1 MILTD
6 LNLFGKFSCLSI
18 FVLLIKWIYHKV
30 LINKTLFGSIM
41 EDLVREFAEHLFV
54 EKRHSPNTVEGYR
67 RDISRFI
74 AFQPAE
80 SLKSITA
87 SHIRD
92 FLLSLHQKGLSSR
105 SIARSLSSLKS
116 FFKYLVGEN
125 WIEENPVETLETPK
139 TWRKLPGTLSLNDV
153 ESLLNQ
159 PDTGIPLGLRDK
171 AMLEVLYATGVRVS
185 ELISLE
191 LNDLN
196 LEVGYIRSFGKGGKE
211 RVIPLGEVAQ
221 SWLKIY
227 LDQGRPRL
235 AKNRNLSALFISLR
249 KKPMT
254 RQAFW
259 KLLKQ
264 YALKANISVPVS
276 PHTLRHAFATHL
288 LERGADLR
296 SVQQMLGHSDI
307 STTQIYTHVVQE
319 RMREVFDKCHP
330 RS

>member
-1 MILTD
+1 VPII
-6 LNLFGKFSCLSI
+6 S
-18 FVLLIKWIYHKV
+18 LIIHGFYHKL
-30 LINKTLFGSIM
+30 LINKPLHGFEM
-41 EDLVREFAEHLFV
+41 EELVREFTEHLFV
-54 EKRHSPNTVEGYR
+54 EKRHSPHTVDGYR
-67 RDISRFI
+67 RDISRFVS
-74 AFQPAE
+74 FQPEA
-80 SLKSITA
+80 SLKSITP
-87 SHIRD
+87 SDIRE
-92 FLLSLHQKGLSSR
+92 FLLSLHNQGLSSR

-116 FFKYLVGEN
+116 FFKYLVEESLIG
-125 WIEENPVETLETPK
+125 ENPVETLETPK
-139 TWRKLPGTLSLNDV
+139 IWRKLPHTLSLSEV

-159 PDTGIPLGLRDK
+159 PNTETPLGLRNK

-196 LEVGYIRSFGKGGKE
+196 LEVGFIRSYGKGGKE

-221 SWLKIY
+221 SYLKVY
-227 LDQGRPRL
+227 LEQSRPRL
-235 AKNRNLSALFISLR
+235 VKNKSLPALFISRR
-249 KKPMT
+249 KMPMT

-259 KLLKQ
+259 KILKQ
-264 YALKANISVPVS
+264 YALKANISVPAS

-307 STTQIYTHVVQE
+307 STTQIYTHVVQK

>member
-1 MILTD
+1 
-6 LNLFGKFSCLSI
+6 
-18 FVLLIKWIYHKV
+18 
-30 LINKTLFGSIM
+30 M
-41 EDLVREFAEHLFV
+41 EELVREFTEHLFV
-54 EKRHSPNTVEGYR
+54 EKRHSPHTVDGYR
-67 RDISRFI
+67 RDISRFV
-74 AFQPAE
+74 AFQPKT
-80 SLKSITA
+80 SIKSITP
-87 SHIRD
+87 SDIREY
-92 FLLSLHQKGLSSR
+92 LLSLHNKGLSSR
-105 SIARSLSSLKS
+105 SIARFLSSLKS
-116 FFKYLVGEN
+116 FFKYLVEEDL
-125 WIEENPVETLETPK
+125 IKENPVETLETPK
-139 TWRKLPGTLSLNDV
+139 IWRKLPHTISLNEV
-153 ESLLNQ
+153 ESILNQ
-159 PDTGIPLGLRDK
+159 PDAETLLGLRDK

-196 LEVGYIRSFGKGGKE
+196 LEVGYIRSYGKGGKE

-221 SWLKIY
+221 SWLRVY
-227 LDQGRPRL
+227 LEQSRPRL
-235 AKNRNLSALFISLR
+235 VKNKSLPALFISRR
-249 KKPMT
+249 KMPMT

-259 KLLKQ
+259 KTLKQ
-264 YALKANISVPVS
+264 YVLKANISVSVS

>member
-1 MILTD
+1 
-6 LNLFGKFSCLSI
+6 
-18 FVLLIKWIYHKV
+18 
-30 LINKTLFGSIM
+30 M
-41 EDLVREFAEHLFV
+41 EERVREFTEHLFV
-54 EKRHSPNTVEGYR
+54 EKRHSPHTVDGYR
-67 RDISRFI
+67 RDISRFV
-74 AFQPAE
+74 AFQPR
-80 SLKSITA
+80 KSFQFITP
-87 SHIRD
+87 SDIRE
-92 FLLSLHQKGLSSR
+92 FLLSLHNQGLSSR

-116 FFKYLVGEN
+116 FFKYLVGESL
-125 WIEENPVETLETPK
+125 IKENPVETLETPK
-139 TWRKLPGTLSLNDV
+139 IWRKLPHTISLNEV

-159 PDTGIPLGLRDK
+159 PDTETPLGLRDK

-196 LEVGYIRSFGKGGKE
+196 LEVGFIRSFGKGGKE

-221 SWLKIY
+221 SYLKIY
-227 LDQGRPRL
+227 LEKSRPL
-235 AKNRNLSALFISLR
+235 LVKNKNLPGLFISRR
-249 KKPMT
+249 KMPMT

-259 KLLKQ
+259 KTLKQ
-264 YALKANISVPVS
+264 YVLKANISAPVS

-319 RMREVFDKCHP
+319 RMREVFDQCHP

>member
-1 MILTD
+1 VD
-6 LNLFGKFSCLSI
+6 
-18 FVLLIKWIYHKV
+18 
-30 LINKTLFGSIM
+30 
-41 EDLVREFAEHLFV
+41 
-54 EKRHSPNTVEGYR
+54 GYR
-67 RDISRFI
+67 RDISRFVS
-74 AFQPAE
+74 FQPKA
-80 SLKSITA
+80 SLKSIT
-87 SHIRD
+87 SSDIRE
-92 FLLSLHQKGLSSR
+92 FLLSLHNQGLSSR
-105 SIARSLSSLKS
+105 SIARSMSSLKS
-116 FFKYLVGEN
+116 FFKYLMEEDL
-125 WIEENPVETLETPK
+125 IKENPVETLETPK
-139 TWRKLPGTLSLNDV
+139 IWRKLPHTLSLKEV

-159 PDTGIPLGLRDK
+159 PDTETSLGIRDK

-196 LEVGYIRSFGKGGKE
+196 LEVGFIRSYGKGGKE

-221 SWLKIY
+221 SYLKVY
-227 LDQGRPRL
+227 LEQSRPRL
-235 AKNRNLSALFISLR
+235 IKNKSLPALFISRR
-249 KKPMT
+249 KMPMT

-259 KLLKQ
+259 KILKQ
-264 YALKANISVPVS
+264 YVLKANISVPVS

>member
-1 MILTD
+1 
-6 LNLFGKFSCLSI
+6 
-18 FVLLIKWIYHKV
+18 
-30 LINKTLFGSIM
+30 M
-41 EDLVREFAEHLFV
+41 EELVREFTEHLFV
-54 EKRHSPNTVEGYR
+54 EKRHSPNTVDGYR
-67 RDISRFI
+67 RDISRFVS
-74 AFQPAE
+74 FRSKT
-80 SLKSITA
+80 SLKSITP
-87 SHIRD
+87 SDIRE
-92 FLLSLHQKGLSSR
+92 FLLGLHDRGLSSR

-116 FFKYLVGEN
+116 FFKYLVEEN
-125 WIEENPVETLETPK
+125 RITENPVETLETPK
-139 TWRKLPGTLSLNDV
+139 IWRKLPHTLTLNEV
-153 ESLLNQ
+153 EALLNQ
-159 PDTGIPLGLRDK
+159 PNLETPLGQRDK

-196 LEVGYIRSFGKGGKE
+196 LEVGYLRSYGKGGKE

-221 SWLKIY
+221 FYLKVY
-227 LDQGRPRL
+227 LEQSRPSL
-235 AKNRNLSALFISLR
+235 VKNKSLSGLFISRR
-249 KKPMT
+249 KMPMT

-259 KLLKQ
+259 KILKQ
-264 YALKANISVPVS
+264 YALKANISVPAS

-319 RMREVFDKCHP
+319 RVREVFDKCHP

>member
-1 MILTD
+1 
-6 LNLFGKFSCLSI
+6 
-18 FVLLIKWIYHKV
+18 
-30 LINKTLFGSIM
+30 M
-41 EDLVREFAEHLFV
+41 EELVREFTEHLFV
-54 EKRHSPNTVEGYR
+54 EKRHSPNTVDGYR
-67 RDISRFI
+67 RDISRFVS
-74 AFQPAE
+74 FQPKV
-80 SLKSITA
+80 SLKSI
-87 SHIRD
+87 SSSDIRE
-92 FLLSLHQKGLSSR
+92 FLLNLHNQGLSSR
-105 SIARSLSSLKS
+105 SIARSLSSLRS
-116 FFKYLVGEN
+116 FFKYLVGESL
-125 WIEENPVETLETPK
+125 IEKNPVETLETPK
-139 TWRKLPGTLSLNDV
+139 TWRKLPRTLSLNEV

-159 PDTGIPLGLRDK
+159 PDVETPLGLRDK

-196 LEVGYIRSFGKGGKE
+196 LEVGFIRSYGKGGKE

-221 SWLKIY
+221 SCLKAY
-227 LDQGRPRL
+227 LEKSRPRL
-235 AKNRNLSALFISLR
+235 AKNRNLRALFISR
-249 KKPMT
+249 RTMPMT

-259 KLLKQ
+259 KTLKQ
-264 YALKANISVPVS
+264 YALKANITVPAS

>member
-1 MILTD
+1 
-6 LNLFGKFSCLSI
+6 
-18 FVLLIKWIYHKV
+18 
-30 LINKTLFGSIM
+30 M
-41 EDLVREFAEHLFV
+41 EELVREFTEHLFV
-54 EKRHSPNTVEGYR
+54 EKRHSPNTVDGYR
-67 RDISRFI
+67 RDISRFVS
-74 AFQPAE
+74 FQPKT
-80 SLKSITA
+80 SLNSVTP
-87 SHIRD
+87 SDIRE
-92 FLLSLHQKGLSSR
+92 FLLSLHNQGLSSR

-116 FFKYLVGEN
+116 FFKYLM
-125 WIEENPVETLETPK
+125 EESLIRDNPVETLETPK
-139 TWRKLPGTLSLNDV
+139 IWRKLPNTLSLKEV

-159 PDTGIPLGLRDK
+159 PDIETPLGLRDK

-191 LNDLN
+191 LNDMN
-196 LEVGYIRSFGKGGKE
+196 LEVGYIRSYGKGGKE

-221 SWLKIY
+221 SYLKVY
-227 LDQGRPRL
+227 LEQGRPRL
-235 AKNRNLSALFISLR
+235 VKNRTLPALFISRR
-249 KKPMT
+249 KMPMT

-259 KLLKQ
+259 KILKQ
-264 YALKANISVPVS
+264 YVLKANISVPVS

-288 LERGADLR
+288 LERGANLR

>member
-1 MILTD
+1 
-6 LNLFGKFSCLSI
+6 
-18 FVLLIKWIYHKV
+18 
-30 LINKTLFGSIM
+30 M
-41 EDLVREFAEHLFV
+41 EERVREFTEHLFV
-54 EKRHSPNTVEGYR
+54 EKRHSPHTVDGYR
-67 RDISRFI
+67 RDISRFV
-74 AFQPAE
+74 AFQPG
-80 SLKSITA
+80 KSFQAVTP
-87 SHIRD
+87 SDIRE
-92 FLLSLHQKGLSSR
+92 FLLSLHNQGLSSR

-116 FFKYLVGEN
+116 FFKYLVGESL
-125 WIEENPVETLETPK
+125 IKENPVETLETPK
-139 TWRKLPGTLSLNDV
+139 IWRKLPHNISLNEV

-159 PDTGIPLGLRDK
+159 PDTETPLGLRDK

-196 LEVGYIRSFGKGGKE
+196 LEVGFIRSYGKGGKE

-221 SWLKIY
+221 SYLKVY
-227 LDQGRPRL
+227 LEKSRPL
-235 AKNRNLSALFISLR
+235 LVKNKNVPGLFISRR
-249 KKPMT
+249 KMPMT

-259 KLLKQ
+259 KTLKQ
-264 YALKANISVPVS
+264 YVLKANISAPVS

-319 RMREVFDKCHP
+319 RMREVFDQCHP

>member
-1 MILTD
+1 
-6 LNLFGKFSCLSI
+6 
-18 FVLLIKWIYHKV
+18 
-30 LINKTLFGSIM
+30 M
-41 EDLVREFAEHLFV
+41 EELVREFTEHLFV
-54 EKRHSPNTVEGYR
+54 EKRHSPNTVDGYR
-67 RDISRFI
+67 RDISRFVS
-74 AFQPAE
+74 FQPQI
-80 SLKSITA
+80 SLKSITP
-87 SHIRD
+87 SDIRE

-116 FFKYLVGEN
+116 FFKYLVGESL
-125 WIEENPVETLETPK
+125 IKENPVETLETPK
-139 TWRKLPGTLSLNDV
+139 IWRKLPHSLSLYEV

-159 PDTGIPLGLRDK
+159 PDKETPLGLRDK

-196 LEVGYIRSFGKGGKE
+196 LEVGYLRSYGKGGKE

-221 SWLKIY
+221 SHLKAY
-227 LDQGRPRL
+227 LEKGRPQL
-235 AKNRNLSALFISLR
+235 IKNRTLPGLFISRR
-249 KKPMT
+249 KMPMT

-264 YALKANISVPVS
+264 YALKANISSPIS
-276 PHTLRHAFATHL
+276 PHALRHAFATHL

-319 RMREVFDKCHP
+319 RMKEVFDKCHP

>member
-1 MILTD
+1 
-6 LNLFGKFSCLSI
+6 
-18 FVLLIKWIYHKV
+18 
-30 LINKTLFGSIM
+30 M
-41 EDLVREFAEHLFV
+41 EALVREFTEYLCV
-54 EKRHSPNTVEGYR
+54 EKRHSPHTVDGYR
-67 RDISRFI
+67 RDIARFVSFNPK
-74 AFQPAE
+74 A
-80 SLKSITA
+80 SLKSITP
-87 SHIRD
+87 SDIRE

-116 FFKYLVGEN
+116 FFKYLVEEDL
-125 WIEENPVETLETPK
+125 IVENPVATLETPK
-139 TWRKLPGTLSLNDV
+139 IWRKLPNTLSLNEV
-153 ESLLNQ
+153 ESLLKQ
-159 PDTGIPLGLRDK
+159 PDVETLLGLRDK

-185 ELISLE
+185 ELISLK

-221 SWLKIY
+221 SYIKVYMEHSRPKLLKGKS
-227 LDQGRPRL
+227 LP
-235 AKNRNLSALFISLR
+235 ALFISRR
-249 KKPMT
+249 KMPMT

-259 KLLKQ
+259 KILKH
-264 YALKANISVPVS
+264 YARKAQISISVS

-307 STTQIYTHVVQE
+307 STTQIYTHVVQK
-319 RMREVFDKCHP
+319 RMREVFDECHP

>member
-1 MILTD
+1 MA
-6 LNLFGKFSCLSI
+6 F
-18 FVLLIKWIYHKV
+18 
-30 LINKTLFGSIM
+30 IM
-41 EDLVREFAEHLFV
+41 QALVREFTDYLYI
-54 EKRHSPNTVEGYR
+54 EKRHSSHTVDGYR
-67 RDISRFI
+67 RDISRFVSFNPQ
-74 AFQPAE
+74 A
-80 SLKSITA
+80 SLKSITP
-87 SHIRD
+87 SDIRE
-92 FLLSLHQKGLSSR
+92 FLLSLHNQGLSSR

-125 WIEENPVETLETPK
+125 LIGENPVETLETPK
-139 TWRKLPGTLSLNDV
+139 IWRKLPKTISLNQV

-159 PDTGIPLGLRDK
+159 PDVDTSLGLRDK

-185 ELISLE
+185 ELISLK

-196 LEVGYIRSFGKGGKE
+196 LEVGYIRSYGKGGKE

-221 SWLKIY
+221 SYVKAYLEKSRPKLLK
-227 LDQGRPRL
+227 D
-235 AKNRNLSALFISLR
+235 ANLPALFISRLKR
-249 KKPMT
+249 PMT

-259 KLLKQ
+259 KTLKH
-264 YALKANISVPVS
+264 YVLKAGISAPVS

-307 STTQIYTHVVQE
+307 STTQIYTHVVQK
-319 RMREVFDKCHP
+319 RMREVFEECHP

>member
-1 MILTD
+1 
-6 LNLFGKFSCLSI
+6 
-18 FVLLIKWIYHKV
+18 
-30 LINKTLFGSIM
+30 M
-41 EDLVREFAEHLFV
+41 EERVREFTEHLFV
-54 EKRHSPNTVEGYR
+54 EKRHSPHTVDGYR
-67 RDISRFI
+67 RDISRFV
-74 AFQPAE
+74 AFQPR
-80 SLKSITA
+80 KSFQSVTP
-87 SHIRD
+87 SDIRE
-92 FLLSLHQKGLSSR
+92 FLLSLHNQGLSSR

-116 FFKYLVGEN
+116 FFKYLVGESL
-125 WIEENPVETLETPK
+125 IKKNPVETLETPK
-139 TWRKLPGTLSLNDV
+139 IWRKLPHTISLNEV

-159 PDTGIPLGLRDK
+159 PDTETPLGLRDK

-196 LEVGYIRSFGKGGKE
+196 LEVGFIRSYGKGGKE

-221 SWLKIY
+221 SFLKVY
-227 LDQGRPRL
+227 LEKSRPL
-235 AKNRNLSALFISLR
+235 LVKNKNVPGLFISRR
-249 KKPMT
+249 KMPMT

-259 KLLKQ
+259 KTLKQ
-264 YALKANISVPVS
+264 YVLKANISAPVS

-319 RMREVFDKCHP
+319 RMREVFNQCHP